1 MEKEHKLKNKN
12 KHKLKNKG
20 KHKGTLPAAWAAV
33 MVCWCVCP
41 PLMDSALP
49 ASHPCGLY
57 AVTLRDPGSLRAS
70 GAFRFYGSNKS
81 LPKPILTVRGYGQL
95 APESKGSGVCV

>member
-49 ASHPCGLY
+49 VSHPSGLY

-70 GAFRFYGSNKS
+70 
-81 LPKPILTVRGYGQL
+81 
-95 APESKGSGVCV
+95 